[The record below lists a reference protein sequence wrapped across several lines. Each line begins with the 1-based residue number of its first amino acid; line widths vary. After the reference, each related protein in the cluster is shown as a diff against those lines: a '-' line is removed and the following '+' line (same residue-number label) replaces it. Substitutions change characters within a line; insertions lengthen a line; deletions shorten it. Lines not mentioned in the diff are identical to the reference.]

1 MKDFNEKMV
10 SLGEA
15 MIRFSKVCGEIV
27 DIAEEIGEEPDG
39 IERMKNCV
47 NCDHFEVCVV
57 VHDRKRRQAGDYSP
71 CGKWKLVEK

>member
-1 MKDFNEKMV
+1 M
-10 SLGEA
+10 A
-15 MIRFSKVCGEIV
+15 Q
-27 DIAEEIGEEPDG
+27 EIGVNGKLKVMLVPQEYR
-39 IERMKNCV
+39 RMQNCV

>member
-10 SLGEA
+10 DLGKA
-15 MIRFSKVCGEIV
+15 MERFSKVCGEIV
-27 DIAEEIGEEPDG
+27 DIAEEIAKEPDG